1 MSYSVRGATY
11 AGESALRLHLERDA
25 QYLIPA
31 QEYAY
36 TAFTARRYVARI
48 PLAPVPLP
56 AGMQTPIPADKRL
69 TLGIRQVLD
78 SFPTATADSVDEDSL
93 STTLVF
99 LIAVVL
105 SGIAG
110 VGFQVA
116 PGLNG
121 LNVVVAGVCLGVA
134 VFALVWFGVGSTVGG
149 LPYTVTVPPL
159 LLSFLVAGIA
169 FKGKL

>member
-1 MSYSVRGATY
+1 MRGATY
-11 AGESALRLHLERDA
+11 AGESNLRLHLERDA
-25 QYLIPA
+25 QYLIAA

-36 TAFTARRYVARI
+36 TAFTSPRYAARI

-78 SFPTATADSVDEDSL
+78 TFPTGTDDRVDEDSL
-93 STTLVF
+93 STTLTF

-105 SGIAG
+105 GGIAG
-110 VGFQVA
+110 IGFQVA
-116 PGLNG
+116 PGMNG
-121 LNVVVAGVCLGVA
+121 INVVVAGVCLGVA

-149 LPYTVTVPPL
+149 LPYTVTMPPL
-159 LLSFLVAGIA
+159 LLPFLVAGIA
-169 FKGKL
+169 LKGKL